1 MSTTQH
7 RGRLLRGSVLA
18 VLALTGCT
26 SQGGPQIVPAGS
38 PAPLHE
44 VPCEATGTA
53 VPPPALQVTVSGPYV
68 VERVVDGDTIRISCN
83 GTNTRVRLVGINA
96 PESVKED
103 APVECGGP
111 EASTYLHSL
120 LDGQQVFLSGDP
132 AQGVRDKYDR
142 LLAYVWTT
150 DGTLTNRSIL
160 EQGHAEATG
169 YGKPFAYSDDFS
181 TTANA
186 AAATKRGS
194 WSCPR

>member
-1 MSTTQH
+1 MNAIQY
-7 RGRLLRGSVLA
+7 RGRLLLGSVVA
-18 VLALTGCT
+18 VLALSGCT

-38 PAPLHE
+38 QAPLHE
-44 VPCEATGTA
+44 VPCDATDTA
-53 VPPPALQVTVSGPYV
+53 ARPPALQVTASGPYT
-68 VERVVDGDTIRISCN
+68 VEKVVDGDTIRINCN

-120 LDGQQVFLSGDP
+120 LDGQQVFLSADP

-142 LLAYVWTT
+142 LLAYVWTIE
-150 DGTLTNRSIL
+150 GTLANRTIL

-169 YGKPFAYSDDFS
+169 YGKSFAYSEDF
-181 TTANA
+181 TA
-186 AAATKRGS
+186 AADQARKSKAGR
-194 WSCPR
+194 WNC

>member
-1 MSTTQH
+1 MTSTRY
-7 RGRLLRGSVLA
+7 RGRLLHGSVLA

-26 SQGGPQIVPAGS
+26 SQDGPQIVPAGS
-38 PAPLHE
+38 QAPLQE
-44 VPCEATGTA
+44 VPCTATGTA
-53 VPPPALQVTVSGPYV
+53 ERPQALQVTASGPYA
-68 VERVVDGDTIRISCN
+68 VEKVVDGDTIRISCN

-120 LDGQQVFLSGDP
+120 LDGQQVFLSADP

-142 LLAYVWTT
+142 ILAYVWTT
-150 DGTLTNRSIL
+150 DGTLINRTIL

-169 YGKPFAYSDDFS
+169 YGKSFAYSEDF
-181 TTANA
+181 TA
-186 AAATKRGS
+186 AADQARKSKAGR
-194 WSCPR
+194 WNC

>member
-1 MSTTQH
+1 MTNT
-7 RGRLLRGSVLA
+7 RYKGRLLHGSVLA

-53 VPPPALQVTVSGPYV
+53 ARPPALKVPASGPYA
-68 VERVVDGDTIRISCN
+68 VEKVVDGDTIRISCN
-83 GTNTRVRLVGINA
+83 GTSTRVRFVGINA

-120 LDGQQVFLSGDP
+120 LDGQQVFLSADP
-132 AQGVRDKYDR
+132 VQGVRDKYDR

-150 DGTLTNRSIL
+150 DGTLTNRTIL

-169 YGKPFAYSDDFS
+169 YGKSFAYSEDF
-181 TTANA
+181 TTAADQARKNKA
-186 AAATKRGS
+186 GR
-194 WSCPR
+194 WNC

>member
-1 MSTTQH
+1 MNAIQY
-7 RGRLLRGSVLA
+7 RGRLLLGSVVA

-53 VPPPALQVTVSGPYV
+53 ARPPALESAASGPYA
-68 VERVVDGDTIRISCN
+68 VEKVVDGDTIRISCN
-83 GTNTRVRLVGINA
+83 GISTRVRLVGINA

-120 LDGQQVFLSGDP
+120 LDGQQVFLSADP
-132 AQGVRDKYDR
+132 VQGVRDKYDR

-150 DGTLTNRSIL
+150 DGTLTNRTIL

-169 YGKPFAYSDDFS
+169 YGKSFAYSEDF
-181 TTANA
+181 TA
-186 AAATKRGS
+186 AADQARKSKAGI
-194 WSCPR
+194 WNC

>member
-1 MSTTQH
+1 MTST
-7 RGRLLRGSVLA
+7 RYKVRLLHGSVLA

-26 SQGGPQIVPAGS
+26 SQGGPQIVPANS
-38 PAPLHE
+38 QAPLQE

-53 VPPPALQVTVSGPYV
+53 ERPTALQVAGSGPYA
-68 VERVVDGDTIRISCN
+68 VEKVVDGDTIRISCN
-83 GTNTRVRLVGINA
+83 GTNTRVRLVGVNA

-120 LDGQQVFLSGDP
+120 LDGQQVFLSADP

-142 LLAYVWTT
+142 ILAYVWTT
-150 DGTLTNRSIL
+150 DGTLVNKSIV

-169 YGKPFAYSDDFS
+169 YGKSFAYSEDF
-181 TTANA
+181 TA
-186 AAATKRGS
+186 AADQARKIKAGR
-194 WSCPR
+194 WNC

>member
-1 MSTTQH
+1 MTASQY
-7 RGRLLRGSVLA
+7 RGRLLLGSVLA

-26 SQGGPQIVPAGS
+26 AQGGPQIVPAGS

-44 VPCEATGTA
+44 VPCDATGTA
-53 VPPPALQVTVSGPYV
+53 ARPPALQATASGPYT
-68 VERVVDGDTIRISCN
+68 VEKVVDGDTIRISCN
-83 GTNTRVRLVGINA
+83 GTSTRVRLVGINA

-120 LDGQQVFLSGDP
+120 LDGQQVFLAADP

-150 DGTLTNRSIL
+150 DGTLANRTIL
-160 EQGHAEATG
+160 EQGHAEASG
-169 YGKPFAYSDDFS
+169 YGKSFAYSKDF
-181 TTANA
+181 TTAADEARKNGVGRWA
-186 AAATKRGS
+186 
-194 WSCPR
+194 C